1 MTRKRLAPFL
11 ITLLLAA
18 PRPSYAGPGGA
29 PLIGFGQTILDFL
42 TGPLA
47 IVVLGLGIAI
57 AAVSM
62 IMGSREGMQKAIFA
76 IIGGGLLF
84 SVHAIVD
91 FVASAAR

>member
-1 MTRKRLAPFL
+1 MIHRRLAPFL
-11 ITLLLAA
+11 FTLFLLA
-18 PRPSYAGPGGA
+18 PSPSHAGPGGA

-47 IVVLGLGIAI
+47 IVVLGIGIAI

-62 IMGSREGMQKAIFA
+62 VMGSREGMQKAVFA